1 MPNSK
6 PILYSYWRS
15 SCAWRVRIALNLKKI
30 DYEYKTINL
39 LSKEDMNSPDFLAV
53 NPARKVPALVVD
65 GVPLT
70 ESMAIMEYLEEAYP
84 DGCSILPKDPIH
96 RAQSRAIALQI
107 VAGIQPVQNLR
118 ILKYLNEQTPG
129 SGAKWASHW
138 LTDGLRDLEAM
149 LSRSAGVYAVGDK
162 VTIADLCIPSIVY
175 NAKRWGVDVSAFPTL
190 SKIDAALGEIPEF
203 QAAHPDK
210 QPDANLNA

>member
-1 MPNSK
+1 M
-6 PILYSYWRS
+6 LQLQ
-15 SCAWRVRIALNLKKI
+15 CLALNLKKV

-39 LSKEDMNSPDFLAV
+39 LSKEDLNSPDFLAV

-70 ESMAIMEYLEEAYP
+70 ESMAIMEYIDETYP
-84 DGCSILPKDPIH
+84 GGCPILPKDPIQ

-107 VAGIQPVQNLR
+107 VAGIQPIQNLR

-175 NAKRWGVDVSAFPTL
+175 NAKR
-190 SKIDAALGEIPEF
+190 
-203 QAAHPDK
+203 
-210 QPDANLNA
+210 